1 MESAGHA
8 RADEFRGRA
17 RRRERGRGASSAR
30 WMVKKI
36 TRARAETDGARTV
49 ARAQVALRVEWG
61 GRAVTLRAPRSAS
74 LGGFLTRERAMRRVI
89 EALGAPERAGRVT
102 LRSAEGGGL
111 EASASASALADAS
124 ADGDGGAVTIR
135 LDVAEDAVASIDGV
149 DGWSAME
156 RECRQSFFNSV
167 KESTYATRASA
178 ARAMTMSSEDADAL
192 YEGAMRGD
200 IKGLMRAEAVSAELG
215 EGKKREVVPLR
226 VYEVRE
232 RDFSSATFVSAPAS
246 VERRGTTVEEALRA
260 FGVDTSA
267 VRSVLSQGVE
277 IDLNFDLAQTYESL
291 RHVDGFLYLV
301 VHVKGSFSSS
311 LV

>member
-1 MESAGHA
+1 M
-8 RADEFRGRA
+8 
-17 RRRERGRGASSAR
+17 
-30 WMVKKI
+30 
-36 TRARAETDGARTV
+36 
-49 ARAQVALRVEWG
+49 
-61 GRAVTLRAPRSAS
+61 TLRAPRSAS
-74 LGGFLTRERAMRRVI
+74 LGGFLTREPTRRRVI
-89 EALGAPERAGRVT
+89 EVLGARARVRRVE
-102 LRSAEGGGL
+102 LRSEGGKAL

-124 ADGDGGAVTIR
+124 ADGEGGAVTIR
-135 LDVAEDAVASIDGV
+135 LEELEGDADDGGEDVDW
-149 DGWSAME
+149 WSAVE

-167 KESTYATRASA
+167 KEATYATHASA

-200 IKGLMRAEAVSAELG
+200 IKGLIRADAASAELG

-232 RDFSSATFVSAPAS
+232 RDFADATFASAPAS
-246 VERRGTTVEEALRA
+246 VERRGTTVGEALRA

-277 IDLNFDLAQTYESL
+277 IDLNFELAQTYESL

-301 VHVKGSFSSS
+301 VHVA
-311 LV
+311 

>member
-1 MESAGHA
+1 MRLDGEG
-8 RADEFRGRA
+8 DGP
-17 RRRERGRGASSAR
+17 GLL
-30 WMVKKI
+30 
-36 TRARAETDGARTV
+36 DGA
-49 ARAQVALRVEWG
+49 
-61 GRAVTLRAPRSAS
+61 P
-74 LGGFLTRERAMRRVI
+74 
-89 EALGAPERAGRVT
+89 RAGAAGV
-102 LRSAEGGGL
+102 LHAGDHGEGACDAEA
-111 EASASASALADAS
+111 EDD
-124 ADGDGGAVTIR
+124 ADGEGGAVTIR
-135 LDVAEDAVASIDGV
+135 LDVAEDAVARGRGDVDGV